1 LKAAELFGLKLVEHN
16 PNISLIM
23 DPGPWESLMN
33 AGLAEF
39 HKEAAHSS
47 PFKIAEFLYE
57 K

>member
-1 LKAAELFGLKLVEHN
+1 
-16 PNISLIM
+16 M
-23 DPGPWESLMN
+23 DLSPWENLMT